1 MSTPRAILFR
11 GKTLKDGTHPIML
24 RVYFGK
30 AYRLSLGLS
39 CRANEWNS
47 KSGRLSK
54 RVSNHEIK
62 NALIRQKQV
71 LAEKIIGEM
80 ALEDKPFSWDEFKNR
95 FGRKGETATVHEFLD
110 EYIHELKQKKKIG
123 NMRKYKQLKGML
135 LNFNGRIDLKFSE
148 LDYKFCVKFETY
160 MHTRD
165 VKKGTIHFYFRT
177 LRATINEAIRRGYM
191 RKDDY
196 PFSTQ
201 FNRSGF
207 SISHLKGDYNPK
219 PLSMDEIDQ
228 IKKFDPTDYP
238 ELEQSYDVFMFL
250 FYARGLNF
258 VDLIKLTKENIVGN
272 RLNYIRTKTGKRY
285 SIKISEPMRRIIK
298 KYRTKDYLFP
308 YLVGAPKDLEKLYNI
323 HTYKLK
329 HLNDD
334 LKQISRILQTNI
346 EITSYVARYS
356 YTNVLVQNDVSAPKI
371 KDALGQSSLDV
382 TQHYIAKFKN
392 EVIDELDEL
401 L

>member
-1 MSTPRAILFR
+1 
-11 GKTLKDGTHPIML
+11 ML

-39 CRANEWNS
+39 CRANEWNT
-47 KSGRLSK
+47 KSGRISK

-80 ALEDKPFSWDEFKNR
+80 ALEDKPFSWEEFKTR
-95 FGRKGETATVHEFLD
+95 FGRNGETVTVHEFLD
-110 EYIHELKQKKKIG
+110 EFIHELKQKKKIG

-135 LNFNGRIDLKFSE
+135 LNFNSSTALKFSGI
-148 LDYKFCVKFETY
+148 DYTFCVKFETY
-160 MHTRD
+160 LHTRD
-165 VKKGTIHFYFRT
+165 VKKATLHFYFRT
-177 LRATINEAIRRGYM
+177 LRAVCNEAIRRGYM

-207 SISHLKGDYNPK
+207 SIAHLKGDLNPK
-219 PLSMDEIDQ
+219 PLSLMEIEKLKAFQ
-228 IKKFDPTDYP
+228 VLEYP

-258 VDLIKLTKENIVGN
+258 TDLVNLTKENLVGD
-272 RLNYIRTKTGKRY
+272 RLNYIRQKTGKLY
-285 SIKISEPMRRIIK
+285 SIKISDPMRRIIK
-298 KYRTKDYLFP
+298 KYRTEQYLFP
-308 YLVGAPKDLEKLYNI
+308 YMINAPKDLEKRYDLARS
-323 HTYKLK
+323 KLK
-329 HLNDD
+329 QLNDD
-334 LKQISRILQTNI
+334 LKQIGQVLETNI
-346 EITSYVARYS
+346 PVTSYVARYS
-356 YTNVLVQNDVSAPKI
+356 YTNVLVQNDVPAPKI
-371 KDALGQSSLDV
+371 KEALGQSSLDV

-392 EVIDELDEL
+392 EEIDALDGL